1 MSVKNGY
8 VTLNANADEKHV
20 QQAGVFYNADIN
32 SAYLNFDFDDTINLA
47 DATMGYTILKLN
59 GKILQLELQM
69 IDNANRAF
77 VVLPPDYIAKQGV
90 IYGEVYLR
98 YPQNEIMVGVFNAK
112 INDTLAVENE
122 DEIANV
128 YVPMYQQI
136 HDQYAELDKQF
147 KDNGLGSI
155 IETAQKVNKILA
167 DYNQYFDRIKGSFTN
182 DKAVL
187 DGADANNLPEGVY
200 QCTNLTNAPDNTTGN
215 TVSTMTFGGT
225 DGRRQSFLLDS
236 STGRIWYKTF
246 GSELAGE
253 FDSKWMKI
261 EAIVPIWKNDSGNTM
276 EAPISLQGTGGVEP
290 FSHIRVIAST
300 QGNRHVFYGD
310 VNQTNVNQ
318 SSVTINITNIYN
330 DLTYMEVNEAVLKF
344 IEEGTSMYLDEQK
357 RVRIKNGG
365 GTTFDNEK
373 GHIRIFEVDGII

>member
-8 VTLNANADEKHV
+8 ITLNANADYKKV
-20 QQAGVFYNADIN
+20 QHAAVFYNADVN
-32 SAYLNFDFDDTINLA
+32 STYLNFDFDDTINLA
-47 DATMGYTILKLN
+47 EATMGYVILTLN
-59 GKILQLELQM
+59 EKILQLELQM
-69 IDNANRAF
+69 VDNANRAF
-77 VVLPPDYIAKQGV
+77 VVLPPDYIAKPGK

-98 YPQNEIMVGVFNAK
+98 YPQNEIMVGAFDAE
-112 INDTLAVENE
+112 IFDTLEVQSE

-128 YVPMYQQI
+128 YVPLYQQI
-136 HDQYAELDKQF
+136 KDEYDALDQQF
-147 KDNGLGSI
+147 KENGLGSI

-167 DYNQYFDRIKGSFTN
+167 DYNQYFDRIKGAFTN

-215 TVSTMTFGGT
+215 TVSAMTFGGT

-236 STGRIWYKTF
+236 ATGRIWYKTF

-276 EAPISLQGTGGVEP
+276 EAPISLQGTGGIEP
-290 FSHIRVIAST
+290 FTHLRVIAST
-300 QGNRHVFYGD
+300 KGNRHVFYGD
-310 VNQTNVNQ
+310 VEQSNVNQ

-344 IEEGTSMYLDEQK
+344 TDEGTKMYLDEQK

-365 GTTFDNEK
+365 NITFDNEK